1 MTSPAELHYR
11 RAGEADFVHIND
23 FLAPMVQQQQ
33 LLPRTDAEL
42 TKLLELAF
50 VAMDGER
57 VVGFCAVEIYSR
69 KLAEIQGL
77 AVATSH
83 QRQGIGSRLVE
94 LCVELARKENVH
106 ELMAI
111 TASEG
116 LFQECGFQYA
126 LPNQKR
132 ALFIHPAPRE
142 EG

>member
-126 LPNQKR
+126 LPNHKR